1 MGRHCGGAA
10 RQPPIRQ
17 RVPDPKE
24 NAADRSRGREHPI
37 LTRVECKST
46 LPCSSLCQQGLSWT
60 TGLSSASAGARSRL
74 SCRAPIFARCITN
87 PRERPISLP
96 NHRRT
101 GHTSS
106 EHALGGR
113 PAKWRG
119 NSGGL
124 CGCAVHLSCGGS
136 RNAKAWE
143 MEMPPAEADATQARR
158 LHSPSGH
165 QWSPAW

>member
-60 TGLSSASAGARSRL
+60 TGLSSASVRARSRL

-87 PRERPISLP
+87 PRERPNSLP

-106 EHALGGR
+106 EQALGGR

-124 CGCAVHLSCGGS
+124 CSCAVHLSCGGS
-136 RNAKAWE
+136 HNAKAWE